1 MICWDP
7 HGRVCREVLICVRK
21 FQLDLVAMGWEKM
34 EIALR
39 SPTYELTPYYYSDDW
54 LTSLSPG
61 GEERNKP
68 HADPG
73 VPQAYLN
80 ALDRLVRDIKEASQV
95 WRQPSGFT
103 SNGGFCGPLR
113 TIKME
118 GTAQGKKLRFSFW
131 LWNVK
136 EFKSHSWWTIDLC
149 TFMCRESPIDA
160 RKRTVLPLSFCEL
173 SLIIMASYRGCSA

>member
-1 MICWDP
+1 MIWWDP
-7 HGRVCREVLICVRK
+7 HGRVCREVLICVRE

-39 SPTYELTPYYYSDDW
+39 SPKYELTPYYYSDDW

-73 VPQAYLN
+73 VHQAYLN

-95 WRQPSGFT
+95 WRQPSGFI
-103 SNGGFCGPLR
+103 SNGGFCDPLR
-113 TIKME
+113 AIE
-118 GTAQGKKLRFSFW
+118 
-131 LWNVK
+131 V
-136 EFKSHSWWTIDLC
+136 
-149 TFMCRESPIDA
+149 CRHYHGG
-160 RKRTVLPLSFCEL
+160 
-173 SLIIMASYRGCSA
+173 SYKV